1 MEILK
6 LLIAN
11 IKHKKGAFKSII
23 ALTAI
28 IVFSFAGTVS
38 NNDNLDRSLER
49 SHGYADTP
57 TFTAFANKRNLQD
70 NIAEEIAKHPDVTD
84 VTETKCIIT
93 ENARIEEQK
102 LSQIF
107 FLYRE
112 SEDIY
117 RVFNKNFT
125 AYNENPEPLEKGE
138 IYIPYGLKAASNIEI
153 GSVISFGSEDNPE
166 NFTVKGFVE
175 EPFVGGAAPI
185 GIKRLFISDSDFERI
200 YENAD
205 DLYIAKA
212 TDIGVNLTDDDDYIT
227 IKEEINDMCGLIS
240 SSFISISKTE
250 TIRYTKIF
258 SKFGS
263 KILIAFLTLLIII
276 VIISI
281 RHSISTSIEMEY
293 INLGILKA
301 QGFTSGKIRLVY
313 VLQYLIAEII
323 GSIIGLIISIPALKG
338 LGMLFQ
344 QITGLLTATDM
355 SFLKCGIMAASLIAI
370 TMIFVVLST
379 AKAAKISPVRAIS
392 GGKSEIHFD
401 SRLNIPVK
409 AKPLS
414 LFIGLRQFT
423 SHVKSYGGSVLI
435 VALLVYFMMT
445 IAVLSQKLTSDVFEE
460 GSLNPNITVYMTKDF
475 NIDNMNEVEQA
486 VLDVDPDAKTIF
498 TLNKYVMADGIEIAC
513 SSYNRP
519 DAMYKAIDGRMP
531 IYNNEVAV
539 TDISAEL
546 FGKSIGD
553 TITISGENTEEFI
566 ITGTFQGFND
576 LGKTILITSEGLYR
590 VDNAMPIFSAELS
603 DLSLLSE
610 TENALNDK
618 FGDAIKKMEIN
629 AKENSNEGMMELVDT
644 ILAILSIA
652 VYTISVIFSAVV
664 ISMICSKSFIKERTD
679 IGVFKA
685 LGFTASTLRMQFAF
699 RFMIIAVIGSVLG
712 GIASFFLTSPLLVT
726 LLRMMGLTQ
735 LDADIDFITFIIPAA
750 VISLSFFAFA
760 YLTARKINTVE
771 VRELISE

>member
-6 LLIAN
+6 LLRAN

-28 IVFSFAGTVS
+28 IVFSFTATVS
-38 NNDNLDRSLER
+38 NNDNIDRSLDR
-49 SHGYADTP
+49 SHGYANTP
-57 TFTAFANKRNLQD
+57 TFTALALKRNLQD
-70 NIAEEIAKHPDVTD
+70 NIKEEIEKHPEVTD
-84 VTETKCIIT
+84 VTETECIIAENVTT
-93 ENARIEEQK
+93 ENIK
-102 LSQIF
+102 LTQIL

-117 RVFNKNFT
+117 RVFNENFT
-125 AYNENPEPLEKGE
+125 AYKQNPEPLEAGE
-138 IYIPYGLKAASNIEI
+138 IYVPYGMTAVTNIKI
-153 GSVISFGSEDNPE
+153 GSVISFDSADTPE
-166 NFTVKGFVE
+166 LFTVKGFVE
-175 EPFVGGAAPI
+175 EPFLGASPI
-185 GIKRLFISDSDFERI
+185 GTKRFFISDSDFERI
-200 YENAD
+200 YGNTDE
-205 DLYIAKA
+205 LYFGKA
-212 TDIGVNLTDDDDYIT
+212 SDIGVNLTEDADFVT
-227 IKEEINDMCGLIS
+227 VKKELNDMCGLIS
-240 SSFISISKTE
+240 SSFITLSKAE
-250 TIRYTKIF
+250 TTYYTKIY
-258 SKFGS
+258 SEVGS
-263 KILIAFLTLLIII
+263 KILLVFLILLIVI

-293 INLGILKA
+293 INLGILKS

-313 VLQYLIAEII
+313 ILQYLVAEII
-323 GSIIGLIISIPALKG
+323 GSVIGLIISVPALKG

-344 QITGLLTATDM
+344 QITGLLTATDI
-355 SFLKCGIMAASLIAI
+355 SFIKCSVMAVSLIAI
-370 TMIFVVLST
+370 TMVFVLLAT
-379 AKAAKISPVRAIS
+379 AKVSKISPVRAIS
-392 GGKSEIHFD
+392 GGKSEVHFD
-401 SRLNIPVK
+401 SRLNLPVK

-414 LFIGLRQFT
+414 FFIGLRQFT
-423 SHVKSYGGSVLI
+423 SRIKSYGGSILI

-445 IAVLSQKLTSDVFEE
+445 ISVLSQKLSSDEFDV
-460 GSLNPNITVYMTKDF
+460 GLIHSNITAYMTKDF
-475 NIDNMNEVEQA
+475 DIHNMNIVEQA
-486 VLDVDPDAKTIF
+486 VLDIDPDAKTIF
-498 TLNKYVMADGIEIAC
+498 SLNQYVMADGFEIAC

-566 ITGTFQGFND
+566 ITCTFQGFND

-590 VDNAMPIFSAELS
+590 VDNAIPIFSAELS

-735 LDADIDFITFIIPAA
+735 LDADIDFITFIIPAT